1 MSAGAAA
8 AAAAAATATSGAS
21 ASVSASTSGSG
32 AEPTLAASPTTKTTS
47 QSLELMSRVPD
58 LISKSNLPPLVTPQL
73 APPPPPPSV
82 TSALGSSSS
91 GNRLPVKKNNHS
103 YINNGFNSSGNS
115 GNSGSLSSG
124 VYRPGAGSLGSGS
137 APMRR
142 ITMVGDDIILEEE
155 ELPATPS
162 PTAKSAPLP
171 LPQPQP
177 QPLQLPSA
185 MAKTTKSP
193 IYMNV
198 NSPKRMQPYSD
209 KLPIKDALQQQ
220 EQLKQQQQQQ
230 QRTSPEA
237 QGRDEVDP
245 VTATKFPNP
254 KD

>member
-1 MSAGAAA
+1 
-8 AAAAAATATSGAS
+8 
-21 ASVSASTSGSG
+21 
-32 AEPTLAASPTTKTTS
+32 
-47 QSLELMSRVPD
+47 MSRGPD

-73 APPPPPPSV
+73 VPPPPPPSV
-82 TSALGSSSS
+82 TSALGSGSGSS

-103 YINNGFNSSGNS
+103 YINNGFNSSS
-115 GNSGSLSSG
+115 GNSSQSSG

-162 PTAKSAPLP
+162 PTAKSAPVPLP
-171 LPQPQP
+171 LALQ
-177 QPLQLPSA
+177 QLPTA
-185 MAKTTKSP
+185 MTKVTKSP

-209 KLPIKDALQQQ
+209 KMPIKDALQQQ
-220 EQLKQQQQQQ
+220 EQLKQQQ

-245 VTATKFPNP
+245 VTTTKFPNP

>member
-1 MSAGAAA
+1 
-8 AAAAAATATSGAS
+8 
-21 ASVSASTSGSG
+21 
-32 AEPTLAASPTTKTTS
+32 
-47 QSLELMSRVPD
+47 MSRGPD
-58 LISKSNLPPLVTPQL
+58 LISKSNLPPLVTPEL

-82 TSALGSSSS
+82 TSALGSGSGSSMSSVSS

-115 GNSGSLSSG
+115 SLSSG

-162 PTAKSAPLP
+162 PTAKSAPVA
-171 LPQPQP
+171 
-177 QPLQLPSA
+177 LPSA
-185 MAKTTKSP
+185 MAKVTKSP

-209 KLPIKDALQQQ
+209 KMPIKDALQQQ
-220 EQLKQQQQQQ
+220 EQLKQQQQ
-230 QRTSPEA
+230 A

-245 VTATKFPNP
+245 VTTTKFPNP

>member
-1 MSAGAAA
+1 
-8 AAAAAATATSGAS
+8 
-21 ASVSASTSGSG
+21 
-32 AEPTLAASPTTKTTS
+32 
-47 QSLELMSRVPD
+47 MSRGPD

-82 TSALGSSSS
+82 TSALGSGSGSS

-103 YINNGFNSSGNS
+103 YINNGFNSSS
-115 GNSGSLSSG
+115 GNSSQSSG

-162 PTAKSAPLP
+162 PTAKSAPVPLP
-171 LPQPQP
+171 LALQ
-177 QPLQLPSA
+177 QLPTA
-185 MAKTTKSP
+185 MTKVTKSP

-209 KLPIKDALQQQ
+209 KMPIKDSLQQQ
-220 EQLKQQQQQQ
+220 EQLKQQQQQ

-245 VTATKFPNP
+245 VTTTKFPNP